1 MFDIGGM
8 ELLLIFI
15 IILVVAGPERLPGII
30 KTIGRWTGYARR
42 TVNQFKR
49 DFEDEFEVAEL
60 RKEFK
65 ASTQMEEL
73 TSLQKDIKDI
83 GKDIDKEFDEAEKS
97 FKQLQDD
104 AKDQAKSN
112 DNSANKSGP
121 AKPLVADANAD
132 SDSGSAG
139 ATSAA
144 ADEMPEPPR
153 YSGEELVRMA
163 AVSRGIDPDADEA
176 TMDSY
181 DLPELAN
188 ERARKAAEAE
198 RIADNSSPTHNSSTD
213 KDPENGGGAVS

>member
-30 KTIGRWTGYARR
+30 RTIGRWTGYARR

-73 TSLQKDIKDI
+73 SSLQKDLKNI

-104 AKDQAKSN
+104 AKDQAKSSN
-112 DNSANKSGP
+112 NSEKAGP
-121 AKPLVADANAD
+121 AKPSAPPANASNDD
-132 SDSGSAG
+132 SALSSA
-139 ATSAA
+139 
-144 ADEMPEPPR
+144 DDMPEPPR

-198 RIADNSSPTHNSSTD
+198 QMASNATSDNNSED
-213 KDPENGGGAVS
+213 KDSDNGTLS

>member
-60 RKEFK
+60 RKEIK

-73 TSLQKDIKDI
+73 SSLQSDLKNI
-83 GKDIDKEFDEAEKS
+83 GKDLDKELDDAEKS
-97 FKQLQDD
+97 FKTIQDD
-104 AKDQAKSN
+104 AKNASKDENTSSDA
-112 DNSANKSGP
+112 GP
-121 AKPLVADANAD
+121 AKPVAASAD
-132 SDSGSAG
+132 D
-139 ATSAA
+139 
-144 ADEMPEPPR
+144 MPEPPR

-163 AVSRGIDPDADEA
+163 AKSRGIDPDADAETIA
-176 TMDSY
+176 NS
-181 DLPELAN
+181 DLPEVV
-188 ERARKAAEAE
+188 AE
-198 RIADNSSPTHNSSTD
+198 RERKIAQQLADSEGADIDSNDESGSGADNNRT
-213 KDPENGGGAVS
+213 VS